1 MAENGAVKGYNFKD
15 LYNKTFGQI
24 LTKQHQHTP
33 EQVYNAA
40 VAYFTWAE
48 DNAIKAAETASF
60 QGVTIETQVFKAR
73 VFTLNGF
80 MLFMGVTRKAIDG
93 WRKEDHFSEVME
105 FVDSVIYEQKYQ
117 LAASGIVNS
126 GFIGK
131 DLGIDKPATIT
142 IDNQSAA
149 VATSQVG
156 MKAAVKS
163 VLDKI

>member
-1 MAENGAVKGYNFKD
+1 MAEKGAVKGYNFKE
-15 LYNKTFGQI
+15 LYNKTFGDV
-24 LTKQHQHTP
+24 LKKQHQHTP
-33 EQVYNAA
+33 EQVHNAA

-48 DNAIKAAETASF
+48 ENAIKAAETASF
-60 QGVTIETQVFKAR
+60 QGVTLETQVFKAR

-80 MLFMGVTRKAIDG
+80 ILFMGVTKSAIEK
-93 WRKEDHFSEVME
+93 WRKEEHFSDVME
-105 FVDSVIYEQKYQ
+105 FIDTVIHEQKYQ
-117 LAASGIVNS
+117 LAASGIVNA

-149 VATSQVG
+149 VATSQID